1 MTGRNTVV
9 RSLHDLGLAL
19 WAGGTLMG
27 AVGVNGSAS
36 TAKDPRER
44 LVLASEGWKRWAPVQ
59 VAALVAHGVGGAG
72 LILGNRARLAGQ
84 PEGRTNTIVKLALTG
99 VAAGTTLYS
108 GILGKKMSDHSGE
121 PAEGTTEAGPG
132 VSVELESLQRQQRV
146 LQWVTPALTA
156 VLIVLAAQ
164 QGEQQRPVAGWMARF
179 TPRLR

>member
-9 RSLHDLGLAL
+9 RSLHDVGLAL
-19 WAGGTLMG
+19 WAGGALMG
-27 AVGVNGSAS
+27 AVGLNGSAS

-44 LVLASEGWKRWAPVQ
+44 VALASEGWKRWAPVQ

-72 LILGNRARLAGQ
+72 LILGNKARLAGQ

-121 PAEGTTEAGPG
+121 ATDGITEAGPG
-132 VSVELESLQRQQRV
+132 TSAQLEAQQRQQRV

-156 VLIVLAAQ
+156 ILIVLAAQ

-179 TPRLR
+179 APHSR